1 MGSDVNT
8 VRDLIQERLEDETLF
23 FDSTVMLQTSDG
35 SVLRMAKAE
44 EILEE
49 DADYIEYEVLA
60 EDKDD
65 DDVFIIVC
73 EKVEV

>member
-1 MGSDVNT
+1 MGSEGST
-8 VRDLIQERLEDETLF
+8 VRELIQERLDDETLF
-23 FDSTVMLQTSDG
+23 FDSIVMLQESDG

-44 EILEE
+44 EILEGTAE
-49 DADYIEYEVLA
+49 YIDYEVLA